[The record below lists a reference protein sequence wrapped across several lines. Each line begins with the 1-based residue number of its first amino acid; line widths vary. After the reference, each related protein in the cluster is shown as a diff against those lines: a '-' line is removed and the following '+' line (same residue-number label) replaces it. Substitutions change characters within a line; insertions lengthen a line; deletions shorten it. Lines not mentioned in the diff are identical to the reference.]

1 MPYLVRFSDRALRDL
16 EIIYEFIEADVSE
29 SAFKWFN
36 DLSEAIYGLEH
47 FPERG
52 ATTPENRKLR
62 HLLFGKKPDTFRII
76 YTVDKRKQ
84 AVNVLHIRHAAR
96 APFSAYEKMS

>member
-1 MPYLVRFSDRALRDL
+1 MPYLVRLSDRALRDL

-52 ATTPENRKLR
+52 ATTPESKKLR
-62 HLLFGKKPDTFRII
+62 YLLFGEKPDTYRII

-84 AVNVLHIRHAAR
+84 AVNILHIRHAAR
-96 APFSAYEKMS
+96 ARFSIDRKML